1 MTSYLFTGGS
11 IRIAVIASL
20 VVWFA
25 ADVNAQSVPAEWRTT
40 AWSGSTCAS
49 CHGNPVQVSVDGRTG
64 LTSLA
69 NKLGTFLND
78 AEAFKTHMG
87 SATIKGNASAMKNFA
102 ETATD
107 AQFEAV
113 RQYLHK
119 IRDGEVIGSALAFAG
134 TPIGNTVSASQS
146 FTVRN
151 YRYSSLSYTAAESS
165 SVFSVQSPVGAVSCA
180 GTAEASTS
188 ANECSLS
195 VSIAFT
201 PADTIAVSTDL
212 NITASA
218 ANVGDVTQPLPRT
231 FNLSGSGLRP
241 IVLSS
246 GNLSLGATVGSP
258 TAGDVLVTN
267 QSSSAISISGIDFSG
282 THASEFKRDDGST
295 CTVGGSIAATSNCTL
310 RIRFDPTSAVPASR
324 TAAVAITHSAFGS
337 PQSITLQGNATA
349 APQGTLEIDASSLS
363 FPDTQ
368 LGATA
373 VLSMTLR
380 NGGSAALAFT
390 AFTIGG
396 THPSNFEREGNCSTA
411 TPLAIAAQCTLT
423 LRFRPSDLGPRSG
436 SIAIVHNGSNPSATI
451 SLSGKG
457 IPVPVP
463 VATFDPVPGLAFGA
477 QTVGGLYP
485 PRTLRLTNSGTAA
498 MTVASVTID
507 GAAFSNANAAPCAA
521 TLAPAESC
529 DIQVR
534 YTAVAASTNATG
546 TVRITTNAAGS
557 PHVVPLSGNGTAAA
571 VPVLEWASAVT
582 PFDFGNVTVG
592 TISPVQ
598 SVTLRNA
605 GPGGVV
611 LSLIN
616 TFGTDSSMFAA
627 GSDAADASACRAG
640 RALFEGNTCRI
651 DVRFVPGGNGA
662 RSASL
667 QVVSEGSTPPT
678 LKLAGT
684 GMSGPVSGIGLTPAA
699 LELETTRV
707 DSLSAPVELSIQSSG
722 AGVLEVQSMSM
733 SGPFRM
739 QNKTCPATPFT
750 LAAGSA
756 CSVAVSFAP
765 QAEGAASGTLTVVS
779 DASPAGR
786 VVALSARAEAR
797 PKDSGGGCTI
807 SDGRSPTDP
816 TLWVLALLAAIALY
830 LRRSHRAKRDDDGQ

>member
-1 MTSYLFTGGS
+1 MLSQSATYGKILPLVDDGALDQSCKSSALGG
-11 IRIAVIASL
+11 
-20 VVWFA
+20 A
-25 ADVNAQSVPAEWRTT
+25 ADCSLRKKIKNNLNMGSSVANQFSEEELDNIRLYLRQVRDGGVTATPPSFPDTAVGNAREATVSVNVNNYRRTAVNYRFTVSGGGFTLVSPLTT
-40 AWSGSTCAS
+40 AS
-49 CHGNPVQVSVDGRTG
+49 C
-64 LTSLA
+64 
-69 NKLGTFLND
+69 
-78 AEAFKTHMG
+78 
-87 SATIKGNASAMKNFA
+87 
-102 ETATD
+102 
-107 AQFEAV
+107 
-113 RQYLHK
+113 
-119 IRDGEVIGSALAFAG
+119 
-134 TPIGNTVSASQS
+134 
-146 FTVRN
+146 
-151 YRYSSLSYTAAESS
+151 
-165 SVFSVQSPVGAVSCA
+165 
-180 GTAEASTS
+180 ASTS
-188 ANECSLS
+188 TTSASNCSVDVTVRFQPSAKADFSGTLNVVIEAPSGDPQPAGASFTLSGKGIAPIVISPGTLS
-195 VSIAFT
+195 V
-201 PADTIAVSTDL
+201 
-212 NITASA
+212 
-218 ANVGDVTQPLPRT
+218 
-231 FNLSGSGLRP
+231 
-241 IVLSS
+241 
-246 GNLSLGATVGSP
+246 GATVGSP
-258 TAGDVLVTN
+258 TTGDVLVTN
-267 QSSSAISISGIDFSG
+267 QSSSAIAISGIDFSG

-349 APQGTLEIDASSLS
+349 APQGVLEIGASSLS

-368 LGATA
+368 LGAAA
-373 VLSMTLR
+373 VLSMTLH

-411 TPLAIAAQCTLT
+411 SSLAIAAQCTLT
-423 LRFRPSDLGPRSG
+423 LRFRPSDLGLRSG
-436 SIAIVHNGSNPSATI
+436 SIAVVHNGSNPSATI

-498 MTVASVTID
+498 MTVASVTVD
-507 GAAFSNANAAPCAA
+507 GAAFSNASAAPCAA

-529 DIQVR
+529 DIQVH

-546 TVRITTNAAGS
+546 TVRITTNAGGS
-557 PHVVPLSGNGTAAA
+557 PHVVPLSGSGTAAA

-582 PFDFGNVTVG
+582 PFDFGNVSVG

-640 RALFEGNTCRI
+640 RVLFEGNTCRI

-667 QVVSEGSTPPT
+667 QVVSDGSTPPT

-797 PKDSGGGCTI
+797 PEDSGGGCTI

-830 LRRSHRAKRDDDGQ
+830 LRRSHRAKRDDDGQL